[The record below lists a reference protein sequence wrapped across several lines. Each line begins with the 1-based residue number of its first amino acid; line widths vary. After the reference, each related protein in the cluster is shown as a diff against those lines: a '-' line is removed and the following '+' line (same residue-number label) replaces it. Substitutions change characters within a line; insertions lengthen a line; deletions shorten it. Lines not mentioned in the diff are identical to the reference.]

1 MGKNGQEV
9 TTTFKVDISELKANI
24 QEANRQIRLANSE
37 FKKATSGMDSW
48 GKSADGISA
57 KITHLNTVINAQE
70 SILNEV
76 TKQYEK
82 TAAEKGADSKAA
94 QELQIKINLLTSD
107 INKNKKAVDS
117 YTQELS
123 KMKDSTS
130 STMSAS
136 EALRAEISQQ
146 ESELESLKGQYQDTV
161 IEQGES
167 SDAAQELRSRI
178 EGLSGELDT
187 NKQKLAAAQYAT
199 SDLGEEQEE
208 CVTAADKLK
217 DSIARQE
224 DELDQLKSAYAS
236 VVLEQGKNSA
246 EAKKLAKDIY
256 NLSGELNDNKAKL
269 KAAEVAA
276 DTFDN
281 ALEDVGE
288 TVIDVKGGFTVF
300 KGALANLVADGFRR
314 AVDAAKDFAKTMI
327 TTAAEVN
334 AETAQFEQTFGQFGD
349 AATDAINRVS
359 DECGI
364 LPTRLNKVGAG
375 IYAFARSSGASVSEA
390 MELMETALVAT
401 ADSAAY
407 YDKSLEESAETLQSF
422 LKGNFANDA
431 ALGVSATEF
440 TRNAKAAELFGQKY
454 AKLSEIQ
461 KQQVLL
467 RMVTDS
473 QKLSGAMGQAARE
486 SDGWE
491 NVMGNLNETWRQF
504 KALVGAPV
512 LEELIPLIQQT
523 TKDFKAWTDEIN
535 WNEFRKKVH
544 GLFTSFKNLFT
555 FIVKYGGEIITIIT
569 TIGTT
574 IAAYFVVNKIML
586 FASAFK
592 GFFTAL
598 SAGKGILAA
607 LSVAMKALNLT
618 MAANPI
624 GLVVVA
630 IAGLIAALVMAY
642 KKVDWFRDGVDSA
655 FRFIKNVVGEVV
667 KAISKFLK
675 NDLEKAFADPIGFLK
690 KNWANIALL
699 IANPFAFGFK
709 MIYQHSE
716 TFRNFVNNLFN
727 SILGFLER
735 YFPGITKKFTS
746 FVNVVRNAFT
756 NGDWSSLGKYLV
768 QGIANGIKA
777 GAMLPIKAVQALA
790 KNIWN
795 TFKSALSIHSPSKVM
810 EGEGKQVPAGV
821 AQGITKNT
829 KVAAKATKE
838 LAKVIEENLTINK
851 SKYEKM
857 LDGLVTALKKRL
869 EKQKD
874 LRIRSIEEELAA
886 EEKASSRRLKM
897 YEDEYNA
904 KVKTLDAQT
913 NSEVAALQAQIDA
926 LEKAEEARE
935 KAQEEAE
942 YNSKVA
948 SLKEQILAAESA
960 EDKADLEKELSDT
973 IAAWEEK
980 KRQEQVQAEKES
992 LQAQIDAIK
1001 EKADAEKEILQDQY
1015 DKRVD
1020 AENNRLDAVKAS
1032 TDEEKS
1038 YWEEYYESRLED
1050 DRINAEAR
1058 RLVMEG
1064 NQDEIIRLLET
1075 YNPKWQDAGQSLADS
1090 LLNGLNS
1097 EKQSIQDAVRE
1108 AIDLGDTIKEQEKE
1122 LERLNKLAESQS
1134 SGGGGGKG
1142 KDEDM
1147 DLSGLSGMDDLSFPT
1162 DEVDDFGDSVED
1174 AGKKAKTA
1182 GKFFTGFK
1190 TAIKLFVDGT
1200 GGTINQAFRS
1210 IGQGIF
1216 TFFTVTVPGYW
1227 SSFLTTVSGW
1237 GTNILNILK
1246 QGWENIVQFFTGT
1259 IPSFIDSIGQWFAQL
1274 PGKIYDTIVNIL
1286 GHLLAWG
1293 IQLNEFVSTHVANF
1307 VNDVVDWFKQLP
1319 GKIWEWVTKAMEKV
1333 TSWGTNLTTWSTTK
1347 PNEFV
1352 TNIISFISTLP
1363 AKLWEWFI
1371 QAMTKVQSWGS
1382 DLIQWATTKPA
1393 EFVGK
1398 IITKISELPGKF
1410 YTWLREAWQKVVD
1423 WGVDLMNAGAKA
1435 AEDLKN
1441 SIIDGV
1447 KDLPDK
1453 LYDIG
1458 KNALEG
1464 FWSGLK
1470 SVAGRIKDWAE
1481 KFFQDI
1487 LDKAEEVLDIASP
1500 SKKFKKIGRYVM
1512 QGFQIGM
1519 DDESKAAIR
1528 KTGKIFTDIVDAGKI
1543 AASNAV
1549 GKISNVISTSG
1560 QTKDSQSMEPHT
1572 KNVNYNF
1579 YQTNNSPKALSRFEI
1594 YRQSRN
1600 LLKGAKLADV

>member
-37 FKKATSGMDSW
+37 FKKASSGMDNW

-57 KITHLNTVINAQE
+57 KVKQLNSVIGAQE
-70 SILNEV
+70 SILGEL
-76 TKQYEK
+76 TAQYEK
-82 TAAEKGADSKAA
+82 TAAEKGVDSKAA
-94 QELQIKINLLTSD
+94 QELKIKINLLTSD

-130 STMSAS
+130 SAMSAS
-136 EALRAEISQQ
+136 DALRAEISQQ
-146 ESELESLKGQYQDTV
+146 ESELASLKGQYQDTV
-161 IEQGES
+161 LEQGET
-167 SDAAQELRSRI
+167 SDAAQDLRQKI
-178 EGLSGELDT
+178 EALTGELEF
-187 NKQKLAAAQYAT
+187 NKQKLDAAQYAT
-199 SDLGEEQEE
+199 SDLGEEQTE
-208 CVTAADKLK
+208 CVSAVDKLRNT
-217 DSIARQE
+217 IADQE
-224 DELDQLKSAYAS
+224 SELDRLKGAYAS
-236 VVLEQGKNSA
+236 VVMEQGKNSA

-256 NLSGELNDNKAKL
+256 NLSGELNENKAKL
-269 KAAEVAA
+269 KAAEAAA

-288 TVIDVKGGFTVF
+288 TVIDVKGGFTVL

-327 TTAAEVN
+327 TTAADVK

-349 AATDAINRVS
+349 VATDAINRVS

-440 TRNAKAAELFGQKY
+440 TRNAKAAELFGKKY
-454 AKLSEIQ
+454 ANLSEIQ

-523 TKDFKAWTDEIN
+523 TNDFKAWTDEIN

-574 IAAYFVVNKIML
+574 IAAYFVVSKVML
-586 FASAFK
+586 LASAFK

-598 SAGKGILAA
+598 SAGKGILSA

-624 GLVVVA
+624 GLIVVA
-630 IAGLIAALVMAY
+630 IAGLIAGLVMAY

-716 TFRNFVNNLFN
+716 TFRNFVNNLFS

-735 YFPGITKKFTS
+735 YFPGITKKFTG
-746 FVNVVRNAFT
+746 FVNVVRNAFVK
-756 NGDWSSLGKYLV
+756 GDWSSLGKYLV

-795 TFKSALSIHSPSKVM
+795 TFRLALSIHSPSKVM

-829 KVAAKATKE
+829 KVAAKATKD
-838 LAKVIEENLTINK
+838 LAKVVEENLTINK

-874 LRIRSIEEELAA
+874 LRIKNIEAEMEA

-904 KVKTLDAQT
+904 KVKTLDAQS
-913 NSEVAALQAQIDA
+913 NSEIAALQAQIDA
-926 LEKAEEARE
+926 IVKAEEARE

-948 SLKEQILAAESA
+948 ALKEQILAAESA
-960 EDKADLEKELSDT
+960 EDKADLEKDLADT
-973 IAAWEEK
+973 IAAWDEK
-980 KRQEQVQAEKES
+980 KRQEQVQAEKDS

-1020 AENNRLDAVKAS
+1020 AENNRLEAVKAS

-1038 YWEEYYESRLED
+1038 YWEEYYDSRLD
-1050 DRINAEAR
+1050 ADRINAEAR
-1058 RLVMEG
+1058 KLVMED

-1108 AIDLGDTIKEQEKE
+1108 AIELGDTIKDQEKE
-1122 LERLNKLAESQS
+1122 LERLNKLAEGQ

-1142 KDEDM
+1142 SGEGM
-1147 DLSGLSGMDDLSFPT
+1147 DLSGLSDMEDLSLPT
-1162 DEVDDFGDSVED
+1162 DDVNEFGDSVED
-1174 AGKKAKTA
+1174 VGEKAKSS
-1182 GKFFTGFK
+1182 GKLFAGFK
-1190 TAIKLFVDGT
+1190 TAVKLFLDGT
-1200 GGTINQAFRS
+1200 GGTVNQAFRS
-1210 IGQGIF
+1210 IGQGIL
-1216 TFFTVTVPGYW
+1216 TFFTVTIPGYW
-1227 SSFLTTVSGW
+1227 TSFIATVSGW

-1246 QGWENIVQFFTGT
+1246 QGWQNIVQFFTET

-1274 PGKIYDTIVNIL
+1274 PDKIYDTIVNIL

-1307 VNDVVDWFKQLP
+1307 VNDIVDWFKQLP

-1333 TSWGTNLTTWSTTK
+1333 TNWGTNLTTWSTTK

-1363 AKLWEWFI
+1363 SKLWEWFI

-1410 YTWLREAWQKVVD
+1410 WTWLREAWQRVVD
-1423 WGVDLMNAGAKA
+1423 WGTDLMTAGAKA

-1458 KNALEG
+1458 RNALEG
-1464 FWSGLK
+1464 FWGGLK

-1500 SKKFKKIGRYVM
+1500 SKAFKKIGRYVM

-1519 DDESKAAIR
+1519 DDESKNVLSNMKR
-1528 KTGKIFTDIVDAGKI
+1528 MFTDLVDTGRNAATNTLGKMSDNI
-1543 AASNAV
+1543 AKSAQY
-1549 GKISNVISTSG
+1549 KER
-1560 QTKDSQSMEPHT
+1560 QEPRT

-1579 YQTNNSPKALSRFEI
+1579 YQTNNSPKALSRLEI